1 MKNKTENRG
10 GFRPTNP
17 GGRPKKAA
25 KRVTVSVCLDPENLE
40 YRKQVGRGWNDL
52 VNGLIGRLRPEYQIL
67 AIRDF
72 DTQEFQWRGSYFVAA
87 KNTLELA
94 IESAIQ
100 ERENRGGKYGF
111 VIYKNGAEVG
121 ILPSMGDFQNYPNY
135 I

>member
-1 MKNKTENRG
+1 MKNKKDNRG
-10 GFRPTNP
+10 GLRPTNP
-17 GGRPKKAA
+17 GGRPKKES
-25 KRVTVSVCLDPENLE
+25 KRVPVSVCLDPENLE
-40 YRKQVGRGWNDL
+40 YRKQIGRGWNDL

-67 AIRDF
+67 AIRDL
-72 DTQEFQWRGSYFVAA
+72 QEWRGSYFVAA

-111 VIYKNGAEVG
+111 AIYKNGTEVG
-121 ILPSMGDFQNYPNY
+121 ILPSIGDFQNYPNY

>member
-1 MKNKTENRG
+1 MKNKKDNRG
-10 GFRPTNP
+10 GLRPTNP
-17 GGRPKKAA
+17 GGRPKKES

-40 YRKQVGRGWNDL
+40 YRKQIGRGWNDL

-72 DTQEFQWRGSYFVAA
+72 DTPEWRGSYFL
-87 KNTLELA
+87 KPQNTLELA
-94 IESAIQ
+94 IELAIQ

>member
-1 MKNKTENRG
+1 MKNKKDNRG
-10 GFRPTNP
+10 GLRPTNP
-17 GGRPKKAA
+17 GGRPKKES

-40 YRKQVGRGWNDL
+40 YRKQIGRGWNDL

-72 DTQEFQWRGSYFVAA
+72 DTQLQWRGSYFLQPQ
-87 KNTLELA
+87 NTLELA
-94 IESAIQ
+94 IELAIQ

-111 VIYKNGAEVG
+111 AIYKNGTEVG

>member
-1 MKNKTENRG
+1 MKNKKDNRG
-10 GFRPTNP
+10 GLRPTNP
-17 GGRPKKAA
+17 GGRPKKES

-40 YRKQVGRGWNDL
+40 YRKQIGRGWNDL

-72 DTQEFQWRGSYFVAA
+72 DTQLQWRGSYFLQPQ
-87 KNTLELA
+87 NTLELA
-94 IESAIQ
+94 IELAIQ

-111 VIYKNGAEVG
+111 AIYKNGKEVG

>member
-40 YRKQVGRGWNDL
+40 YRKQIGRGWNDL

-72 DTQEFQWRGSYFVAA
+72 DTPEWRGSYFL
-87 KNTLELA
+87 KPQNTLELA
-94 IESAIQ
+94 IELAIQ

-111 VIYKNGAEVG
+111 AIYKNGTEVG

>member
-25 KRVTVSVCLDPENLE
+25 KRVTVSVCLDQENLQ
-40 YRKQVGRGWNDL
+40 YRKQIGRGWNDL

-72 DTQEFQWRGSYFVAA
+72 DTQLQWRGSYFLSPQ
-87 KNTLELA
+87 NTIELA
-94 IESAIQ
+94 IESAMK

-121 ILPSMGDFQNYPNY
+121 ILPSMGDFQNYQNY

>member
-1 MKNKTENRG
+1 MKNKKDNRG
-10 GFRPTNP
+10 GLRPTNP

-40 YRKQVGRGWNDL
+40 YRKQIGRGWNDL

-72 DTQEFQWRGSYFVAA
+72 DTPEWRGSYFL
-87 KNTLELA
+87 KPQNTLELA
-94 IESAIQ
+94 IELAIQ

-111 VIYKNGAEVG
+111 AIYKNGTEVG

>member
-1 MKNKTENRG
+1 MKNKKDNRG
-10 GFRPTNP
+10 GLRPTNP
-17 GGRPKKAA
+17 GGRPKKES

-40 YRKQVGRGWNDL
+40 YRKQIGRGWNDL

-72 DTQEFQWRGSYFVAA
+72 DTQLQWRGSYFLQPQ
-87 KNTLELA
+87 NTLELA
-94 IESAIQ
+94 IELAIQ

>member
-1 MKNKTENRG
+1 MKNKKDNRG
-10 GFRPTNP
+10 GLRPTNP
-17 GGRPKKAA
+17 GGRPKKES

-40 YRKQVGRGWNDL
+40 YRKQIGRGWNDL

-72 DTQEFQWRGSYFVAA
+72 DTPEWRGSYFLQPQ
-87 KNTLELA
+87 NTLELA
-94 IESAIQ
+94 IELAIQ

>member
-1 MKNKTENRG
+1 MKNKKDNRG
-10 GFRPTNP
+10 GLRPSNP

-40 YRKQVGRGWNDL
+40 YRKQVGRGGNDL
-52 VNGLIGRLRPEYQIL
+52 GNGLIGRLRPEYQIL

-72 DTQEFQWRGSYFVAA
+72 DTPEWRGSYFL
-87 KNTLELA
+87 KPQNTLELA
-94 IESAIQ
+94 IELAIQ

-111 VIYKNGAEVG
+111 AIYKNGTEVG